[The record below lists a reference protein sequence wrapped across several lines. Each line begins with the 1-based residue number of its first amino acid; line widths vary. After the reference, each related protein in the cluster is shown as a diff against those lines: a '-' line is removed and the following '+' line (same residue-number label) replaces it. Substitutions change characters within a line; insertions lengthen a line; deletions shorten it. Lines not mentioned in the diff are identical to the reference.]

1 MSDFRAISTRNK
13 LTNKNVPFP
22 ERILPTN
29 NIANNHIV
37 SNNNTN
43 MIPSNE
49 LIANNTN
56 NKKKNLIDNHKNDYQ
71 INYQLYSKDNNVI
84 FNDRIASVDTRI
96 ENLVFN
102 HSGVND
108 LKIDSSIDKP
118 GIDCNNFG
126 SQ

>member
-1 MSDFRAISTRNK
+1 MSDFRAIPTRNK
-13 LTNKNVPFP
+13 LINKNVPFP

-29 NIANNHIV
+29 HIV

-43 MIPSNE
+43 MISNE
-49 LIANNTN
+49 IIANNTN
-56 NKKKNLIDNHKNDYQ
+56 NRKKNLIDNHKDDYQ
-71 INYQLYSKDNNVI
+71 INYQLYSKDKNII
-84 FNDRIASVDTRI
+84 FNDRIVSVDTRV
-96 ENLVFN
+96 ENVVFD

-118 GIDCNNFG
+118 GMDCNNFG

>member
-13 LTNKNVPFP
+13 LINKNVPFP

-29 NIANNHIV
+29 NIASNHIV

-43 MIPSNE
+43 MISNE
-49 LIANNTN
+49 IIANNTN
-56 NKKKNLIDNHKNDYQ
+56 KRKKNLIDNHKDDYQ
-71 INYQLYSKDNNVI
+71 INYQLYSKDKNII
-84 FNDRIASVDTRI
+84 FNDRIVSVDTRV
-96 ENLVFN
+96 ENVVFD

-118 GIDCNNFG
+118 GMDCNNVG